1 MKTKSTDMQE
11 RAQQLWRELSGL
23 DWYSHEQAIVGIMR
37 DALEEAKS
45 VLYPSKGSGVL

>member
-11 RAQQLWRELSGL
+11 RAQQLWCELSGL

-37 DALEEAKS
+37 DALEEA
-45 VLYPSKGSGVL
+45 SKGNTHDT